1 MGSRFRYI
9 WQGILCFLSMIS
21 SNRVRDQRKT
31 HKISMNE
38 LRVVKIHF
46 SELKLCTTGPWPV
59 RDTVSRHCLVYVY
72 TWQVHYT
79 GETLIDVLTRC
90 AESRLIIIAPLKFKI
105 YAYIYIYIIAS
116 IYVYTYTRGH
126 LQISLSLSFS
136 LSLNNKIY
144 KQINLSNFFYYIF
157 KILK

>member
-21 SNRVRDQRKT
+21 SNRVLDQRKT

-72 TWQVHYT
+72 TWQVHHT

-105 YAYIYIYIIAS
+105 YAYIYYCVHIC
-116 IYVYTYTRGH
+116 VYLYSWTFTN
-126 LQISLSLSFS
+126 LALSVFLSL
-136 LSLNNKIY
+136 
-144 KQINLSNFFYYIF
+144 F
-157 KILK
+157 K

>member
-105 YAYIYIYIIAS
+105 YAYIYILLRPYMCILILVD
-116 IYVYTYTRGH
+116 IYKSRS
-126 LQISLSLSFS
+126 LCLSLSL
-136 LSLNNKIY
+136 
-144 KQINLSNFFYYIF
+144 
-157 KILK
+157 